1 MFAIYFFTLFP
12 DNVLPVT
19 SSVLMLKENLSGRFG
34 IFHGWI
40 GVFHS
45 VQAIEQR
52 IIILCLKNGF
62 SHNKDKIKK
71 ITLYCQLSQD
81 RGLMHN
87 GPQRGKVGS

>member
-1 MFAIYFFTLFP
+1 MFAIYSFTLFP

-40 GVFHS
+40 GVFHCAS
-45 VQAIEQR
+45 YRTENNNPV
-52 IIILCLKNGF
+52 LKKWFQSQKRQN
-62 SHNKDKIKK
+62 KK
-71 ITLYCQLSQD
+71 ITIYCQLSQD

-87 GPQRGKVGS
+87 GPQRGKVDS

>member
-1 MFAIYFFTLFP
+1 MFAIYSFTLFP

-40 GVFHS
+40 ASFT

-62 SHNKDKIKK
+62 SHKKDKIKK
-71 ITLYCQLSQD
+71 ITIYCQLSQD
-81 RGLMHN
+81 RGLMRN
-87 GPQRGKVGS
+87 GPQRGKEGS